1 MSQSASPTA
10 QPLLDKHQAALD
22 EAVTAL
28 STRGY
33 FSRYPESPSPRV
45 YGEGAA
51 DEGRHAF
58 DAHLTRHFDALGG
71 QAGHAHH
78 GAWVGEEISPY
89 GPALRIGYPK
99 VEVPELLAAADEA
112 RHSWQAVGAEVRAAV
127 CLEIID
133 RINAR
138 SFEIAAAVM
147 HTSGQPF
154 VMAFQAGGPH
164 AQDRALEAVA
174 AALAEQRRIPAT
186 VRWEKP
192 GRGEPLVMEKDNH
205 VVGRGVA
212 LVIGCNT
219 FPTWNAYPGLFASLA
234 TGNAVVVK
242 PHPRA
247 ILPLAITVAIAREV
261 LKDNGFDPD
270 LVTLAAEEPG
280 GTLATTLVEHPA
292 VRIVDYTGGSAYGEW
307 LEAEGARRG
316 QLVFTE
322 KAGVNAVIV
331 DSTDDLAGLLA
342 NLAFSFT
349 LYSGQ
354 MCTTPQNVFLPR
366 DGISTDEG
374 PLSFADFAD
383 RLAATV
389 EQLTGDD
396 AKAVELLGATV
407 NDGVRSRAGAVA
419 EIAASAG
426 SGLGRVVLDSR
437 PVEHAM
443 YPDAVVRSP
452 ALVALDVSDD
462 EVYRQECF
470 GPVAFLIGT
479 DSTEQSLG
487 TFVETVRAHGAMT
500 ASVYSTSPDVL
511 DAARD
516 AAVAAGVSL
525 SENLTGQVY
534 VNQTSAF
541 SDYHGTGANPAA
553 NAAYVDAA
561 FVSPRFRVV
570 TTRRHA

>member
-10 QPLLDKHQAALD
+10 QPLLDKHRAALD
-22 EAVTAL
+22 EAVAAL
-28 STRGY
+28 ATRGY

-51 DEGRHAF
+51 DEGRLAF
-58 DAHLTRHFDALGG
+58 DAHLTKRYDRLSG
-71 QAGHAHH
+71 QAGHEAG
-78 GAWVGEEISPY
+78 GAWVGDEVSPY
-89 GPALRIGYPK
+89 GPALRVTYPS
-99 VEVPELLAAADEA
+99 VDVDRLLAAAREA
-112 RHSWQAVGAEVRAAV
+112 MYPWQAVGAEARAAV

-138 SFEIAAAVM
+138 SFELAFAVM

-174 AALAEQRRIPAT
+174 AALAEQRRIPAS

-242 PHPRA
+242 PHPHA
-247 ILPLAITVAIAREV
+247 VLPLAITVEIARDV
-261 LKDNGFDPD
+261 LADNGFDPD

-316 QLVFTE
+316 QVVFTE
-322 KAGVNAVIV
+322 KAGVNSVVV

-354 MCTTPQNVFLPR
+354 MCTTPQNVYLPR

-374 PLSFADFAD
+374 PVSFAEFGA
-383 RLAATV
+383 RLAAAV
-389 EQLTGDD
+389 QALTADD

-407 NDGVRSRAGAVA
+407 NDGVRARAGSVA
-419 EIAASAG
+419 DLAARADS
-426 SGLGRVVLDSR
+426 GRVVLDSR
-437 PVEHAM
+437 LVAHPTYA
-443 YPDAVVRSP
+443 DAVVRTP
-452 ALVALDVSDD
+452 ALVSVDVTDGT
-462 EVYRQECF
+462 VYGQECF

-479 DSTEQSLG
+479 DSTEQSLQ
-487 TFVETVRAHGAMT
+487 TFVDTVRARGAMT
-500 ASVYSTSPDVL
+500 AAVYSSSAEVL
-511 DAARD
+511 DAARE
-516 AAVAAGVSL
+516 AALTAGVSL
-525 SENLTGQVY
+525 SENLTGAVY

-561 FVSPRFRVV
+561 FVAPRFRVI

>member
-1 MSQSASPTA
+1 MGRRRG
-10 QPLLDKHQAALD
+10 L
-22 EAVTAL
+22 AVR
-28 STRGY
+28 S
-33 FSRYPESPSPRV
+33 
-45 YGEGAA
+45 
-51 DEGRHAF
+51 
-58 DAHLTRHFDALGG
+58 
-71 QAGHAHH
+71 
-78 GAWVGEEISPY
+78 
-89 GPALRIGYPK
+89 GPAGDLPLGRCRPAAGRRPRGD
-99 VEVPELLAAADEA
+99 VLLAG
-112 RHSWQAVGAEVRAAV
+112 VGAEARAAV

-138 SFEIAAAVM
+138 SFELAYAVM

-174 AALAEQRRIPAT
+174 AALAEQRRIPAS

-212 LVIGCNT
+212 VVIGCNT

-242 PHPRA
+242 PHPHA
-247 ILPLAITVAIAREV
+247 VLPLAITVEIAREV
-261 LKDNGFDPD
+261 LADNGFDPD

-316 QLVFTE
+316 QVVFTE
-322 KAGVNAVIV
+322 KAGVNSVVV

-354 MCTTPQNVFLPR
+354 MCTTPQNVYLPR

-374 PLSFADFAD
+374 PVSFEDFGS
-383 RLAATV
+383 RLAAAV
-389 EQLTGDD
+389 QALTADD

-407 NDGVRSRAGAVA
+407 NDGVRARAGSVA
-419 EIAASAG
+419 DLAAAESG
-426 SGLGRVVLDSR
+426 SGRVVLDSR
-437 PVEHAM
+437 EVAHPTYA
-443 YPDAVVRSP
+443 DAVVRIP
-452 ALVALDVSDD
+452 ALVALDVDATGAGLRAGVLRPGRVPD
-462 EVYRQECF
+462 RHRQ
-470 GPVAFLIGT
+470 
-479 DSTEQSLG
+479 
-487 TFVETVRAHGAMT
+487 HG
-500 ASVYSTSPDVL
+500 
-511 DAARD
+511 
-516 AAVAAGVSL
+516 AVAADLRRHGAGARRHDGSGL
-525 SENLTGQVY
+525 LLLRRTCWTLPARLPSRPGSPCPR
-534 VNQTSAF
+534 TSPAR
-541 SDYHGTGANPAA
+541 STSTRPRPSATTTAPGPTRPPTRRTSMPPSSRRGSGSSPPAA
-553 NAAYVDAA
+553 TPEPGQGQ
-561 FVSPRFRVV
+561 PRPAGQLRSG
-570 TTRRHA
+570 RLP